1 MIVLNQGDPP
11 ACLTVNSRARKSAV
25 LKSALIDLQGFD
37 TALKSRGRHARLDG
51 GSRWAQRFW
60 RCPLASHGG
69 PLWKPLCYAQI
80 GGLAVA
86 TLITLLLVPVVYSI
100 AVPDLKIVK
109 WTTKEVTIISR

>member
-51 GSRWAQRFW
+51 GSRWAQRLW
-60 RCPLASHGG
+60 RCFRWRATAG

-109 WTTKEVTIISR
+109 WTTKEVTIIS

>member
-51 GSRWAQRFW
+51 GSRWATI
-60 RCPLASHGG
+60 LALSARE
-69 PLWKPLCYAQI
+69 PRRSF
-80 GGLAVA
+80 VEA
-86 TLITLLLVPVVYSI
+86 TLLCADWRVGGCHPHHVAACTGRLQHCGP
-100 AVPDLKIVK
+100 
-109 WTTKEVTIISR
+109 